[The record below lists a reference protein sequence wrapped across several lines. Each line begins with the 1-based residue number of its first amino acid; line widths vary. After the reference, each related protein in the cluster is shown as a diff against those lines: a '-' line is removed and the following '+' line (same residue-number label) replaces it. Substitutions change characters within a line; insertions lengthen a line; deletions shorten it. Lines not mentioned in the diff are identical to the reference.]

1 MSHFGL
7 PLFARGLRLALP
19 MRGASAA
26 NLRWIG
32 GCLIGASL
40 LLSVNASE
48 GSRPGIDPLFNPAVQ
63 SNMAPVTQLIGL
75 ARAGQR
81 LVAVGWR
88 GHIVY
93 SDDQGHSWQQA
104 DVPVSADLTAVN
116 FPTTESGWAVGHGGV
131 ILRTRDGG
139 KTWVKQQDGFSTG
152 KLMTSYYQQ
161 RLDQASEAEQAQ
173 YAGLMDQVRLNYETG
188 PEQPWLDVWF
198 ENDQHGYVV
207 GTFNLIME
215 TRDGGEHWT
224 PLLDRM
230 DNPDGLHL
238 SAINAVGGE
247 LYIASER
254 GTVFRLDKD
263 SQRFVALNSGYIG
276 SFFGV
281 TGDSRALVAYGLRGN
296 AWRSLDKGVSWE
308 KISTGIDTTLTA
320 ATMLDHGRLA
330 LVSQGGALILGDA
343 ATGALKPV
351 KLLRSV
357 PFANIEPAA
366 ADSVV
371 IVGTQGAQLEP
382 LPASGS

>member
-7 PLFARGLRLALP
+7 PLYARCFRTALH
-19 MRGASAA
+19 MQGASAA

-32 GCLIGASL
+32 GCFIGAAL
-40 LLSVNASE
+40 LLGANASE
-48 GSRPGIDPLFNPAVQ
+48 GTRPAIDPLFTPVVQ
-63 SNMAPVTQLIGL
+63 SNLAPSTQLVGL

-93 SDDQGHSWQQA
+93 SDDQGRSWQQA

-116 FPTTESGWAVGHGGV
+116 FPTAESGWAVGHGGV

-139 KTWVKQQDGFSTG
+139 KTWVKQQDGFATG

-207 GTFNLIME
+207 GSFNLIME

-224 PLLDRM
+224 PMLDRM
-230 DNPDGLHL
+230 DNPEGLHL
-238 SAINAVGGE
+238 SAINAVGDE
-247 LYIASER
+247 VYIASER
-254 GTVFRLDKD
+254 GTVFRLDKA
-263 SQRFVALNSGYIG
+263 SQRFIAFNSGYIG

-281 TGDSRALVAYGLRGN
+281 TGDARAVVAYGLRGN
-296 AWRSLDKGVSWE
+296 AWRSLDKGVTWE
-308 KISTGIDTTLTA
+308 KIDTGTETTLTGA
-320 ATMLDHGRLA
+320 AMLDHGRVA
-330 LVSQGGALILGDA
+330 VVSQGGTLLLGDA
-343 ATGALKPV
+343 ATGALQPTQ
-351 KLLRSV
+351 LLRSV

>member
-7 PLFARGLRLALP
+7 PLFARCFRTGLP
-19 MRGASAA
+19 MRGASAT

-32 GCLIGASL
+32 GCFIGASL
-40 LLSVNASE
+40 LFGANASE
-48 GSRPGIDPLFNPAVQ
+48 GTRPAIDPLFTPVVQ
-63 SNMAPVTQLIGL
+63 SNLAPSTQLVGL
-75 ARAGQR
+75 ARAGER

-93 SDDQGHSWQQA
+93 SDDQGRTWQQA
-104 DVPVSADLTAVN
+104 EVPVGADLTAVN
-116 FPTTESGWAVGHGGV
+116 FPTAESGWAVGHGGV
-131 ILRTRDGG
+131 ILHSRDGG
-139 KTWVKQQDGFSTG
+139 KTWTKQQDGFSTAR
-152 KLMTSYYQQ
+152 LMTSYYQQ
-161 RLDQASEAEQAQ
+161 RLDQAGEAERAQAESFIE
-173 YAGLMDQVRLNYETG
+173 QVRLNYETG

-207 GTFNLIME
+207 GSFNLIME
-215 TRDGGEHWT
+215 THDGGEHWK
-224 PLLDRM
+224 PLLERM
-230 DNPDGLHL
+230 DNPESLHL

-254 GTVFRLDKD
+254 GTVFQLDKYT
-263 SQRFVALNSGYIG
+263 QRFVALNTGYIG

-281 TGDSRALVAYGLRGN
+281 TGDARAVVAYGLRGN
-296 AWRSLDKGVSWE
+296 AWRSLDKGASW
-308 KISTGIDTTLTA
+308 KQITTGTDATLTG

-330 LVSQGGALILGDA
+330 VVSQGGMLLLGDA
-343 ATGALKPV
+343 AAGALQPA

-382 LPASGS
+382 VPASGS

>member
-1 MSHFGL
+1 MSHYGL
-7 PLFARGLRLALP
+7 PIFARRFRAALA
-19 MRGASAA
+19 MRGESAA

-32 GCLIGASL
+32 GCLFSVSL
-40 LLSVNASE
+40 LFGVNASE
-48 GSRPGIDPLFNPAVQ
+48 GSRPAVDPLFSSVVQ
-63 SNMAPVTQLIGL
+63 SNLASSTQLVGL

-93 SDDQGHSWQQA
+93 SDNQGRTWQQA
-104 DVPVSADLTAVN
+104 EVPVGADLTAVN
-116 FPTTESGWAVGHGGV
+116 FPTADSGWAVGHGGV
-131 ILRTRDGG
+131 ILRSRDGG
-139 KTWVKQQDGFSTG
+139 KTWVKQQDGFSTS
-152 KLMTSYYQQ
+152 KLMTSYYQK
-161 RLDQASEAEQAQ
+161 RLDQAPEAEQAQ
-173 YAGLMDQVRLNYETG
+173 AASLLEQVRLNYETG

-238 SAINAVGGE
+238 SAINAVGHE

-281 TGDSRALVAYGLRGN
+281 TGDARAVVAYGLRGN

-308 KISTGIDTTLTA
+308 KISTGTEATLTGG
-320 ATMLDHGRLA
+320 TILDHGRLA
-330 LVSQGGALILGDA
+330 LVSQGGSLLLGDA
-343 ATGALKPV
+343 AAGALEPI
-351 KLLRSV
+351 KLLHSA